1 MKLVKKYFFLFGIAG
16 AIIALD
22 QVTKNLVKT
31 NLASGESWLPWS
43 WLGNFARIVN
53 WHNTG
58 AAFGLFQ
65 NGNTVFTILAV
76 VVAIVIIFYYP
87 QVPQKEK
94 LMRVAMAMQ
103 LGGAV
108 GNLID
113 RITQGFV
120 TDFISIGNFPVF
132 NVADSSI
139 TIGVGVLLLGMWLE
153 ERRTKL
159 KTKNEEDYRD
169 SIMQDTNL
177 ENKS

>member
-1 MKLVKKYFFLFGIAG
+1 MKLVKKYFPLFGIAG

-22 QVTKNLVKT
+22 QITKNLVRS
-31 NLASGESWLPWS
+31 NLATGESWSPWS
-43 WLGNFARIVN
+43 WLENFARIVN

-65 NGNTVFTILAV
+65 NGNTVFTILAI
-76 VVAIVIIFYYP
+76 VVALVIIYYYP

-94 LMRVAMAMQ
+94 VMRIAMAMQ

-113 RITQGFV
+113 RLIQGFV
-120 TDFISIGNFPVF
+120 TDFISIGNFAVF

-139 TIGVGVLLLGMWLE
+139 TIGVGVLLLGMWIE
-153 ERRTKL
+153 ERKIKL
-159 KTKNEEDYRD
+159 KAKNEEELKI
-169 SIMQDTNL
+169 SIEQETNQGI
-177 ENKS
+177 KS

>member
-1 MKLVKKYFFLFGIAG
+1 MKKYSFLFGIAG
-16 AIIALD
+16 TIIALD
-22 QVTKNLVKT
+22 QITKNLVKS
-31 NLASGESWLPWS
+31 NLATGETWSPWS
-43 WLGNFARIVN
+43 WLAKFARIVN

-65 NGNTVFTILAV
+65 NGSIVFAILAV
-76 VVAIVIIFYYP
+76 IVAIVIIYYYP

-94 LMRVAMAMQ
+94 LMRIAMAMQ

-113 RITQGFV
+113 RLIQGFV

-139 TIGVGVLLLGMWLE
+139 TIGASVLLIGMLIE
-153 ERRTKL
+153 ERRSKL
-159 KTKNEEDYRD
+159 NIRSEEEH
-169 SIMQDTNL
+169 NVGL
-177 ENKS
+177 EKESNPKKEF